1 MNTNNLESTNTQ
13 SCQTAV
19 MPRLS
24 KSKIL
29 KLRPEF
35 KIGSGMTMIEW
46 FEISQGGSFFC
57 IKSGLRHAD
66 GETKSP
72 YYYED
77 CIGGKNTEKIALD
90 KFNLWWSSLNNK

>member
-1 MNTNNLESTNTQ
+1 MNKNTKP
-13 SCQTAV
+13 SKALAKTAV

-46 FEISQGGSFFC
+46 FEISEGGSFFC

-77 CIGGKNTEKIALD
+77 CIGGKNAEKIALD
-90 KFNLWWSSLNNK
+90 KFNIWWGLLNEA